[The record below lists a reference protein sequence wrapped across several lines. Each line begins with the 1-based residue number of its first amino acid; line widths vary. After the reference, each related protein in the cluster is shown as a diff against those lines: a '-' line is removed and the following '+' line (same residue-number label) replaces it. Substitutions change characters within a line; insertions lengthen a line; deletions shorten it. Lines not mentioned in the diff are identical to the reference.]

1 MISLDDRFLVTGGF
15 DYPTQVTM
23 YDYEAR
29 SVREMPS
36 LHGKGRSFHGCGKFI
51 DNQHR
56 VVSK

>member
-1 MISLDDRFLVTGGF
+1 MISLDDRFLVTGGA
-15 DYPTQVTM
+15 DDRTRVTM

-29 SVREMPS
+29 SDRVMSSLRE
-36 LHGKGRSFHGCGKFI
+36 GRSSHGCGKFI

>member
-1 MISLDDRFLVTGGF
+1 MISLDDRFLVTGGA
-15 DYPTQVTM
+15 DDKKRVTM

-36 LHGKGRSFHGCGKFI
+36 LNGIGRYYHGCGKFI

>member
-1 MISLDDRFLVTGGF
+1 MISLDDRFLVTGGA
-15 DYPTQVTM
+15 DDRTRVTM
-23 YDYEAR
+23 YDYEDR

-36 LHGKGRSFHGCGKFI
+36 LKEGRTGHGCGKFI

>member
-1 MISLDDRFLVTGGF
+1 MISLDDRFLVTGGLDF
-15 DYPTQVTM
+15 PTRVTM

-29 SVREMPS
+29 SVREMPR
-36 LHGKGRSFHGCGKFI
+36 LIKGRDGHGCGKFI